1 MPRLAFISDAD
12 FEVAAERLVTR
23 IANAEDDNR
32 ERVDK
37 NVRDPFTLLALAAAL
52 DADRA
57 DLDRMDSARSLIQA
71 ASAAVGAFHQEV
83 LGGMPGWE
91 NHDGLVDLV
100 NQDRR
105 LAAEV
110 KNKHNTMNADTRRQV
125 IANLESFHRS
135 RKWGATGRT
144 YLVAILPKAPGAEP
158 KQLAERVWEV
168 DGRRFYGLA
177 SGEEDAMDQVFVALT
192 DRLGELATPG
202 RVAPDVVSFCLQL
215 FDRVHKPAE

>member
-1 MPRLAFISDAD
+1 MARLKFIPDAD
-12 FEVAAERLVTR
+12 FDAAAEDLIGR
-23 IANAEDDNR
+23 IASADVDKR
-32 ERVDK
+32 ARIDK

-57 DLDRMDSARSLIQA
+57 QLDRWDTARSLLQA
-71 ASAAVGAFHQEV
+71 ASSAVGAFHQAV
-83 LGGMPGWE
+83 LGSMPGWE

-100 NQDRR
+100 NRDRR

-110 KNKHNTMNADTRRQV
+110 KNKHNTMNADARRQV

-144 YLVAILPKAPGAEP
+144 YLVAVLPKAPGAEP

-168 DGRRFYGLA
+168 DGRWFYGFA

-192 DRLGELATPG
+192 DRLGELAAPRRVTPE
-202 RVAPDVVSFCLQL
+202 VARFCLQL
-215 FDRVHKPAE
+215 FDRVHKPTQ